1 MDMHDDLKMQ
11 QASNQW
17 ETRKKV
23 FYEEQRS
30 ALNERSSIFDSMQE
44 QQEQQ
49 EQQEEEEVIRPSFL
63 DHVPYLSSDV
73 SVPERLTEPRKASYQ
88 ERKKRRNMQE
98 RYSKARRIEQE
109 LNTLEGSEQIRE
121 SRLST
126 ISQRSSVGYKNEQIV
141 LNKQLALVG
150 AKEEADL
157 AAVAVLKNQQKEGVA
172 KQPTDPADSV
182 EALQAKVRWSA
193 QEMRYEAYH
202 RMAIALEVGS
212 KVRIEAMKK
221 AEEAKVKADLLK
233 RKYKVACMHQGT
245 EKTRESA
252 TISRHQKFDMLK
264 GIFRKSTSFSREDA
278 ELKLTVGDQNKEQLN
293 LVNVGR
299 ATMGGTKAMYEFDD
313 LNAQGTSQRWLYK
326 EATNCIGVSKP
337 EGAIVTG
344 EAYRLQRQ
352 LRGDLSIPA
361 YCVREKGEVVGSIQK
376 KMQRAEGG
384 VDLFKWQAQD
394 DLTVNMPDAVT
405 MHDLMNEH
413 TLDWVLCNFD
423 TKGENFIN
431 QEGGHVISFDKEAS
445 FNKLLDSGSHE
456 MSYTYKPHSNDTI
469 YNTMFKAFAEGKID
483 LDLHANEEAI
493 HSIES
498 KDPQEYINMFK
509 ETLDVKYKKGSQRS
523 EAEQVLRNRFASL
536 RETYRTFYTQLVKE
550 RLTHFNGD
558 SEADQKERTRLNG
571 YLKDGTFRF
580 SDENA

>member
-1 MDMHDDLKMQ
+1 
-11 QASNQW
+11 
-17 ETRKKV
+17 
-23 FYEEQRS
+23 
-30 ALNERSSIFDSMQE
+30 
-44 QQEQQ
+44 
-49 EQQEEEEVIRPSFL
+49 
-63 DHVPYLSSDV
+63 
-73 SVPERLTEPRKASYQ
+73 
-88 ERKKRRNMQE
+88 
-98 RYSKARRIEQE
+98 
-109 LNTLEGSEQIRE
+109 
-121 SRLST
+121 
-126 ISQRSSVGYKNEQIV
+126 
-141 LNKQLALVG
+141 
-150 AKEEADL
+150 
-157 AAVAVLKNQQKEGVA
+157 
-172 KQPTDPADSV
+172 
-182 EALQAKVRWSA
+182 
-193 QEMRYEAYH
+193 MRYEAYH

-212 KVRIEAMKK
+212 KVRMEAMKK

-233 RKYKVACMHQGT
+233 RKYKVACMNQGT
-245 EKTRESA
+245 EKKRESA
-252 TISRHQKFDMLK
+252 TISRHQRFDMLK
-264 GIFRKSTSFSREDA
+264 GLFRKSTKFSREDA
-278 ELKLTVGDQNKEQLN
+278 ELNLTIGDQNQEQLN

-313 LNAQGTSQRWLYK
+313 LNMEGQSQRWLYK

-352 LRGDLSIPA
+352 LRGNLSIPA
-361 YCVREKGEVVGSIQK
+361 YCVRENGEVVGSIQK

-394 DLTVNMPDAVT
+394 DLTVNMPDDVT

-445 FNKLLDSGSHE
+445 FNKLLDSGSKE

-469 YNTMFKAFAEGKID
+469 YNTMFKAFAEGKIN

-498 KDPQEYINMFK
+498 KEPEQYIEMFR
-509 ETLDVKYKKGSQRS
+509 ETLDVKYKKGSKQRA
-523 EAEQVLRNRFASL
+523 EAEQVLKNRFATL
-536 RETYRTFYTQLVKE
+536 RETYRTFYTQLIKE
-550 RLTHFNGD
+550 RLSHFTSD
-558 SEADQKERTRLNG
+558 SEADQKEQTRLND

-580 SDENA
+580 SDE